1 MKIKLLFCCFLC
13 CIVLQLPA
21 QIFVRVFDADGVKIG
36 RGRVLNVKESEL
48 QLTAS
53 SGDTLRIPAA
63 KIATIKT
70 KHSLG
75 HTILWGAAIGSPLIG
90 FFAAVTA
97 PGDNTG
103 GGYSGFKSPAF
114 QGIVGAFL
122 GAPVGAMWGAFFAI
136 FKKQDEFAING
147 DAVKL
152 QQYRQQL
159 MRQ

>member
-1 MKIKLLFCCFLC
+1 MKIRLLFCCLLS

-21 QIFVRVFDADGVKIG
+21 QIFVRVFDEAGAKIA

-48 QLTAS
+48 QLTS
-53 SGDTLRIPAA
+53 SGDTITIPAT

-90 FFAAVTA
+90 IFAAATA

-103 GGYSGFKSPAF
+103 GGYSGLRSPGF
-114 QGIVGAFL
+114 QGLVGAFL

-159 MRQ
+159 IR